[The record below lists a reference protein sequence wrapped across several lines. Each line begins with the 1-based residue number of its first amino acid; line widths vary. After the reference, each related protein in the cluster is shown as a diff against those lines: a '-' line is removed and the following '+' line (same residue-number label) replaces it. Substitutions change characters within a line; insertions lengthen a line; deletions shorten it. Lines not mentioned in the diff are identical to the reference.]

1 MNVTSTKSTTLKRS
15 SENPVTVFTAM
26 DNPAVIRL

>member
-1 MNVTSTKSTTLKRS
+1 MNVMGTKSTTLKRS

-26 DNPAVIRL
+26 DNPAVICL

>member
-1 MNVTSTKSTTLKRS
+1 MTVTGTKSTTLKRS
-15 SENPVTVFTAM
+15 SKNPVTVFTAM